1 MGINSAGLSRILA
14 LAAMALLAGGCAT
27 EIAPRI
33 IAPQPGG
40 LQHSFSDTA
49 AGTLVLEDIDAYISE
64 HRRFAVGP
72 PPATLAVAVVP
83 PGRYRLSESTVSFPR
98 S

>member
-1 MGINSAGLSRILA
+1 M
-14 LAAMALLAGGCAT
+14 
-27 EIAPRI
+27 
-33 IAPQPGG
+33 
-40 LQHSFSDTA
+40 
-49 AGTLVLEDIDAYISE
+49 LEDIDACISE

-72 PPATLAVAVVP
+72 TLAVAVVP